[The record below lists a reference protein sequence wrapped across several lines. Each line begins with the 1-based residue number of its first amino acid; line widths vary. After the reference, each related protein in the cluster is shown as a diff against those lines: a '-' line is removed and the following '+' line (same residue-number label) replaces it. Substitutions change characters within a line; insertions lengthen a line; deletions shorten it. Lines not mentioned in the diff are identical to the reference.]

1 MTAPF
6 EIAYVT
12 DRGLLKPTL
21 LSLDS
26 ALARTS
32 GPVGVTFVGFALEP
46 REEDAVRRV
55 VAAHPRARLTL
66 QRLDP
71 DWMRDARSP
80 KSFITPVAL
89 ARMFLP
95 RLAEGRV
102 LYIDGDTLVLRDL
115 APLASLDLQGRPMA
129 GVADFVTLSRLARGQ
144 ADRLEEARRVMGPTP
159 LWGYVNS
166 GVLLMDTEAIRRTP
180 GRQAA
185 MEDMRAAQGFSTVDQ
200 DRLNQIFRGEI
211 LLLDPAW
218 NASWGRA
225 RRQRA
230 DLARVGAGLLA
241 AGGGGPAIL
250 HFHGPNKPW
259 KPLRLS
265 QLAKG
270 GPALWRYHRARSGF
284 ARRFPDLA
292 P

>member
-1 MTAPF
+1 MTKPF

-32 GPVGVTFVGFALEP
+32 GPIRVIFVGSTLEP

-55 VAAHPRARLTL
+55 VAGYPRAQLVL
-66 QRLDP
+66 HRLDP
-71 DWMRDARSP
+71 DWMREARSP
-80 KSFITPVAL
+80 SSFITPVAL
-89 ARMFLP
+89 GRMFLP
-95 RLAEGRV
+95 RLVEGRV
-102 LYIDGDTLVLRDL
+102 LYIDGDTLILRDL
-115 APLASLDLQGRPMA
+115 APLASLDLQGRPLA
-129 GVADFVTLSRLARGQ
+129 GVSDFVTLSRLAHGQ
-144 ADRLEEARRVMGPTP
+144 ADRLEDVRGVMGPSP
-159 LWGYVNS
+159 LHGYVNS
-166 GVLLMDTEAIRRTP
+166 GVLLMATEAIRRTP

-185 MEDMRAAQGFSTVDQ
+185 MEDMRAAQTLDQ
-200 DRLNQIFRGEI
+200 DRLNEIFRGEI
-211 LLLDPAW
+211 LLLDPIW
-218 NASWGRA
+218 NASWGRV

-230 DLARVGAGLLA
+230 DLGKVGAGPLA

-265 QLAKG
+265 QVVKG
-270 GPALWRYHRARSGF
+270 GPALLRYRRALAEFS
-284 ARRFPDLA
+284 RRFPDLA
-292 P
+292 S